1 MNLISL
7 TPKFTCNFSNHLLVN
22 QEIPTLNSC
31 GCTVASNTN
40 RYNKLT
46 LVKGRREG
54 EGGGRRDKQR
64 LRVVR
69 RAFVGSTV
77 LPFSKYPGG
86 TERWRTR
93 NQQSHQQ
100 HSPYFLHIL
109 ILLPLVLLSSSSQ
122 ISQCFTSMSTQQLK
136 ECIFPIQKN
145 TLTVLLSFSSA
156 PQGRESDC
164 TDGEADHEM

>member
-7 TPKFTCNFSNHLLVN
+7 TPKFTCNFSNHLFVN
-22 QEIPTLNSC
+22 QEIPMLNSC

-46 LVKGRREG
+46 LVKGSREG
-54 EGGGRRDKQR
+54 EGGARRDKQR

-93 NQQSHQQ
+93 N
-100 HSPYFLHIL
+100 
-109 ILLPLVLLSSSSQ
+109 
-122 ISQCFTSMSTQQLK
+122 
-136 ECIFPIQKN
+136 
-145 TLTVLLSFSSA
+145 
-156 PQGRESDC
+156 
-164 TDGEADHEM
+164 